1 MGPENICARVP
12 LHFHENHHQQEN
24 VARIGTHISTDLNL
38 IWNFRFRS
46 ANQIQRYN
54 TTRFRNL
61 SMEFIRHL
69 FGSQPL
75 LALFVTIA
83 LGYLVGKIKIGS
95 FVLGGIAGTLLVGV
109 IIGQLDVNIDSGIK
123 NIFFALFIYAV
134 GFQGGP
140 QFFHALNRRSLNQLA
155 SSFIMCLT
163 GLLCV
168 LAAAWM
174 FGLDRGMAAGLAAGG
189 LTQSAI
195 LGTAGDA
202 IAKLGLSPELVK
214 TMQTNVA
221 VGYAVCYI
229 FGSLGPIIMVSWFLP
244 MIMKW
249 DIRKEAVNLAKAMS
263 GGRTELDPGQFN
275 AVRDIATRVY
285 EVAANSKAVG
295 KTALTLDKEL
305 SDAAVEAVF
314 RNDTSIDLT
323 DATLIQAGDR
333 IAVTGKVD
341 VMKTAGDLFGKEVA
355 APDGL
360 ALVEENREIILTN
373 RALGGRAVDEI
384 HDHVN
389 IETRHGVFLTA
400 VKRMGRD
407 LPLLSKLQLKTGD
420 ELHFTGSPVDLDRVQ
435 AKIGYKITAAAVTD
449 FIFFGIG
456 MLVGIL
462 IGMIEFKLWG
472 VPISIGS
479 GGGCLLSGLLFG
491 WMRSVHPKFAA
502 LPVGASNFL
511 RDFGLAVFVGVVGI
525 GAGPQALIA
534 IRQYGL
540 TLFFLGVAVTLIPQ
554 VVTFFFSYYVLRIQ
568 NPIEALACV
577 AGGRSANP
585 AFAAL
590 LAKAGN
596 ATPVVS
602 FTVTYAVANVFL
614 TLWGPVI
621 VGVITKNAVL

>member
-1 MGPENICARVP
+1 MNII
-12 LHFHENHHQQEN
+12 HE
-24 VARIGTHISTDLNL
+24 I
-38 IWNFRFRS
+38 FK
-46 ANQIQRYN
+46 
-54 TTRFRNL
+54 
-61 SMEFIRHL
+61 
-69 FGSQPL
+69 SQPL
-75 LALFVTIA
+75 LALFITIA

-109 IIGQLDVNIDSGIK
+109 VIGQLGIDIDSGIK

-140 QFFHALNRRSLNQLA
+140 QFFHALNMRSLNQLA
-155 SSFIMCLT
+155 SSFVMCLV

-202 IAKLGLSPELVK
+202 IGKLGVSPELVK

-244 MIMKW
+244 LMMKW
-249 DIRKEAVNLAKAMS
+249 DVRQEAVKLAKQMS
-263 GGRTELDPGQFN
+263 GGHAELEPGQFN
-275 AVRDIATRVY
+275 AAQDIATRIY
-285 EVAANSKAVG
+285 EVAKDSKAAG
-295 KTALTLDKEL
+295 KAALAIDEVL
-305 SDAAVEAVF
+305 SDASVEAIY
-314 RNDTSIDLT
+314 REGKAIELT
-323 DATLIQAGDR
+323 DAAVIQVGDNVA
-333 IAVTGKVD
+333 ITGATKVLE
-341 VMKTAGDLFGKEVA
+341 TASEFFGREVP
-355 APDGL
+355 APNGL
-360 ALVEENREIILTN
+360 VLVQEHREVILTSRALSGREI
-373 RALGGRAVDEI
+373 GKI
-384 HDHVN
+384 HDQVN
-389 IETRHGVFLTA
+389 ADTRHGVFLTS
-400 VKRMGRD
+400 VKRMGLD
-407 LPLLSKLQLKTGD
+407 LPLLNKLELKTGD
-420 ELHFTGSPVDLDRVQ
+420 ELHFTGSPADLNRVQ
-435 AKIGYKITAAAVTD
+435 PMIGYKISAAEVTD

-456 MLVGIL
+456 MLIGML
-462 IGMIEFKLWG
+462 IGMIEFKIWG

-479 GGGCLLSGLLFG
+479 GGGCLLSGLCFG
-491 WMRSVHPKFAA
+491 WLRSVHPKFAA
-502 LPVGASNFL
+502 LPSGASNFL
-511 RDFGLAVFVGVVGI
+511 RDFGLAVFVGIVGI
-525 GAGPQALIA
+525 GAGPQALVA
-534 IRQYGL
+534 IEKYGL

-554 VVTFFFSYYVLRIQ
+554 IVTFFFSYFVLRIK

-590 LAKAGN
+590 LVKAGN
-596 ATPVVS
+596 GTPVVA

-621 VGVITKNAVL
+621 VGVITKNAG

>member
-1 MGPENICARVP
+1 MNV
-12 LHFHENHHQQEN
+12 LHRLVTAE
-24 VARIGTHISTDLNL
+24 
-38 IWNFRFRS
+38 
-46 ANQIQRYN
+46 
-54 TTRFRNL
+54 
-61 SMEFIRHL
+61 
-69 FGSQPL
+69 PL

-109 IIGQLDVNIDSGIK
+109 IIGQLGVNIDSGIK

-134 GFQGGP
+134 GYQGGP

-155 SSFIMCLT
+155 SAFVMCFV

-195 LGTAGDA
+195 IGTAGDA
-202 IAKLGLSPELVK
+202 ITKLGLSPELTK

-244 MIMKW
+244 LIMKW
-249 DIRKEAVNLAKAMS
+249 NIRQEAVKLAKLLS
-263 GGRTELDPGQFN
+263 GGHAELDPGQFN
-275 AVRDIATRVY
+275 AARQISTRIYEIAAGS
-285 EVAANSKAVG
+285 EAAG
-295 KTALTLDKEL
+295 KTALSIDQAL
-305 SDAAVEAVF
+305 SNASVEAVY
-314 RNDTSIDLT
+314 REGKALDLT
-323 DATLIQAGDR
+323 DTTVIQVGDR
-333 IAVTGKVD
+333 VAITGVIG
-341 VMKTAGDLFGKEVA
+341 VMESACSLLGRETAA
-355 APDGL
+355 ANGSL
-360 ALVEENREIILTN
+360 LVQENREIILIN
-373 RALGGRAVDEI
+373 RALNNREVGEIRA
-384 HDHVN
+384 HVKV
-389 IETRHGVFLTA
+389 ETRHGVFLTA
-400 VKRMGRD
+400 VKRMGHD
-407 LPLLSKLQLKTGD
+407 LPVLDKLELKRGD
-420 ELHFTGSPVDLDRVQ
+420 ELHFAGSPTDLNRVQ
-435 AKIGYKITAAAVTD
+435 SKIGYKITAAAVTD

-456 MLVGIL
+456 ML
-462 IGMIEFKLWG
+462 IGMLLGLIEFKIWG
-472 VPISIGS
+472 IPISIGS
-479 GGGCLLSGLLFG
+479 GGGCLLSGLFFG
-491 WMRSVHPKFAA
+491 WLRSVHPRFAA
-502 LPVGASNFL
+502 LPIGASNFL
-511 RDFGLAVFVGVVGI
+511 RDFGLAVFVGIVGI
-525 GAGPQALIA
+525 AAGPQALVA
-534 IRQYGL
+534 IQKYGL

-554 VVTFFFSYYVLRIQ
+554 VITFFFSYYVLRIQ

-614 TLWGPVI
+614 TLWGPLI
-621 VGVITKNAVL
+621 VGIITKNAS